1 MGVTKR
7 YTYRPSLLRKYF
19 RTALR
24 NAGIDRI
31 YAEAMMGHDIYS
43 RFGIETTYDKQVDD
57 PEILRIQYLRA
68 LPELTFTEP
77 PPVTY
82 FEKLRMLQEEI
93 ERLETKIS
101 RLAEH
106 RLKRL

>member
-1 MGVTKR
+1 
-7 YTYRPSLLRKYF
+7 
-19 RTALR
+19 
-24 NAGIDRI
+24 
-31 YAEAMMGHDIYS
+31 MGHDIYS